1 VNTFQVYA
9 LAGFGAV
16 SAIVVVA
23 VLLWFVFKA
32 AVNAVVADLHG
43 KAGRLEDRVR
53 AHQDWLTSEHMARVE
68 LGNRVSA
75 LEMRDCS
82 TTLTGSWECQFK
94 DAPPPKRRKGD
105 KK

>member
-1 VNTFQVYA
+1 VSTFQVYA

-32 AVNAVVADLHG
+32 AVGVAVDL
-43 KAGRLEDRVR
+43 KEIQGRLTWLELREVRRQERDR
-53 AHQDWLTSEHMARVE
+53 Q
-68 LGNRVSA
+68 A
-75 LEMRDCS
+75 LEDES
-82 TTLTGSWECQFK
+82 
-94 DAPPPKRRKGD
+94 KRRKGD

>member
-32 AVNAVVADLHG
+32 AVNKAVDNSAIYRAMASDRDYTTERFKATWESFNNLIAEKG
-43 KAGRLEDRVR
+43 K
-53 AHQDWLTSEHMARVE
+53 
-68 LGNRVSA
+68 
-75 LEMRDCS
+75 
-82 TTLTGSWECQFK
+82 
-94 DAPPPKRRKGD
+94 KR
-105 KK
+105 